1 MIQKRFVET
10 NGRTVARV
18 TFTLPSSTKSKTM
31 YLVGDF
37 NNWDPSAHPFR
48 RDTKGRWTL
57 TLDLE
62 LGRAYQFRYRRDDE
76 EWMHDAQAD
85 AFVFNPHGTYNFIV
99 VTDPDFKRYDG
110 V

>member
-10 NGRTVARV
+10 NGRAVARV
-18 TFTLPSSTKSKTM
+18 TFTLPSSTKSKIM

-37 NNWDPSAHPFR
+37 KNWNPDAHPFR

-62 LGRAYQFRYRRDDE
+62 LRRAYQFRYRRDDE

-85 AFVFNPHGTYNFIV
+85 AFEKEGGFSERLYRVRSQRRRQDNQ
-99 VTDPDFKRYDG
+99 
-110 V
+110 